1 VERQKL
7 LIRIW
12 CCVDKMTVYV
22 SDPKM
27 WEQAFNDLSS
37 EKINPYNYY
46 RAPQTGRG
54 LGGRYSSTFHVPVK
68 APEKIVLSIEQITPM
83 AAVAERAKSDLK
95 RKMEDGLP
103 HVILIQFR
111 WTGNNSL
118 THSLIHSLDGIKSTI
133 IQENP
138 HSKCVRQLWRFV
150 ASSAIKTCQVKTT
163 CSDTRN

>member
-1 VERQKL
+1 
-7 LIRIW
+7 
-12 CCVDKMTVYV
+12 MTVYV

-27 WEQAFNDLSS
+27 WEQTFNDLSS
-37 EKINPYNYY
+37 GKINPYNYY

-83 AAVAERAKSDLK
+83 AAVAESKLDLK

-111 WTGNNSL
+111 WIGNNSL
-118 THSLIHSLDGIKSTI
+118 THSM
-133 IQENP
+133 
-138 HSKCVRQLWRFV
+138 
-150 ASSAIKTCQVKTT
+150 A
-163 CSDTRN
+163 

>member
-1 VERQKL
+1 MYFNLQHYIMIGFL
-7 LIRIW
+7 FIRIW
-12 CCVDKMTVYV
+12 CCVNKMTVYV

-27 WEQAFNDLSS
+27 WEQAFNDLFS

-118 THSLIHSLDGIKSTI
+118 VRNVHS
-133 IQENP
+133 
-138 HSKCVRQLWRFV
+138 
-150 ASSAIKTCQVKTT
+150 
-163 CSDTRN
+163 

>member
-1 VERQKL
+1 MERQQL
-7 LIRIW
+7 FIRIW

-22 SDPKM
+22 SEPKM
-27 WEQAFNDLSS
+27 WEKALNDLSS
-37 EKINPYNYY
+37 GKIDPYNYY

-68 APEKIVLSIEQITPM
+68 ASEKNVLPIEQITPM

-103 HVILIQFR
+103 HVILIKFR

-118 THSLIHSLDGIKSTI
+118 THSLTHSREGVKDGNKI
-133 IQENP
+133 NAM
-138 HSKCVRQLWRFV
+138 SKDTDILHTWF
-150 ASSAIKTCQVKTT
+150 KT
-163 CSDTRN
+163 R